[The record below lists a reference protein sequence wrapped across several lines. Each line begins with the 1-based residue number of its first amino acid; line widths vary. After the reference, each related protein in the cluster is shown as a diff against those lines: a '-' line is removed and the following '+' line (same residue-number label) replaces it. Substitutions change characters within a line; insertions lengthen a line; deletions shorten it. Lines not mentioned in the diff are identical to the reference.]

1 MKTLLVL
8 SIVIEVFLALLAFSP
23 VFVDRQSA
31 ARAFVEWRNKPTTEN
46 KSAWEREAALSR
58 RERNIIDISVF
69 TLLVANTF
77 GMIVMI
83 RKIRKPSTS

>member
-1 MKTLLVL
+1 MKMLLVL
-8 SIVIEVFLALLAFSP
+8 SIVIEVVLVLLAFSP

-31 ARAFVEWRNKPTTEN
+31 ARAFVEWRNNPTPEN

-58 RERNIIDISVF
+58 REGLFIDISVW

-77 GMIVMI
+77 GLIVLI
-83 RKIRKPSTS
+83 RKIRKPSIS